1 MEQLFNKIS
10 VSAICLCGIC
20 IKMMEENTGA
30 NLSYKRMTPV
40 FFVCKEQ
47 SSRMKSQLIKK
58 DSAANR
64 QSVRPI
70 KRKDKKVVAFISGIK
85 PRKRKSPT
93 HKLYVGLFQWRKRWD
108 SNPRARE
115 GYLISSFI
123 KCVPRSVS
131 FVSVSASFVLGAKP
145 HKYWLFHV
153 ETPRKPVISGKFE

>member
-10 VSAICLCGIC
+10 VSVICLCGIC

-58 DSAANR
+58 GSAANR

-108 SNPRARE
+108 SNPQK
-115 GYLISSFI
+115 SFTI
-123 KCVPRSVS
+123 KSYINTIEVFMR
-131 FVSVSASFVLGAKP
+131 F
-145 HKYWLFHV
+145 YRILFFS
-153 ETPRKPVISGKFE
+153 TRK

>member
-10 VSAICLCGIC
+10 VSVICLCGIC

-30 NLSYKRMTPV
+30 KLSYKRMTPV

-70 KRKDKKVVAFISGIK
+70 KRKDKKVAAFISGIK
-85 PRKRKSPT
+85 PRKRKTST
-93 HKLYVGLFQWRKRWD
+93 QGLIVIRY
-108 SNPRARE
+108 
-115 GYLISSFI
+115 YLALRGAENGVTVMVTPFF
-123 KCVPRSVS
+123 CVQ
-131 FVSVSASFVLGAKP
+131 G
-145 HKYWLFHV
+145 
-153 ETPRKPVISGKFE
+153 

>member
-58 DSAANR
+58 GSAANR

-85 PRKRKSPT
+85 PRKRKSPA
-93 HKLYVGLFQWRKRWD
+93 HKVNR
-108 SNPRARE
+108 
-115 GYLISSFI
+115 SS
-123 KCVPRSVS
+123 KN
-131 FVSVSASFVLGAKP
+131 GQ
-145 HKYWLFHV
+145 
-153 ETPRKPVISGKFE
+153 

>member
-93 HKLYVGLFQWRKRWD
+93 HKLYVGLFQCKNHMKKIFLRFRRK
-108 SNPRARE
+108 
-115 GYLISSFI
+115 F
-123 KCVPRSVS
+123 
-131 FVSVSASFVLGAKP
+131 
-145 HKYWLFHV
+145 
-153 ETPRKPVISGKFE
+153 

>member
-30 NLSYKRMTPV
+30 KLSYKRMTPV

-85 PRKRKSPT
+85 PRKRKSPA
-93 HKLYVGLFQWRKRWD
+93 HKGLIVIRY
-108 SNPRARE
+108 
-115 GYLISSFI
+115 YLALRGAENGVTAMVTPFF
-123 KCVPRSVS
+123 CVQ
-131 FVSVSASFVLGAKP
+131 G
-145 HKYWLFHV
+145 
-153 ETPRKPVISGKFE
+153 

>member
-10 VSAICLCGIC
+10 VSVICLCGIC
-20 IKMMEENTGA
+20 IKMMEENAGA
-30 NLSYKRMTPV
+30 KLSYKRMTPV

-58 DSAANR
+58 GSAANR

-123 KCVPRSVS
+123 AVCYLHGFSCQLQ
-131 FVSVSASFVLGAKP
+131 SALYAHKP
-145 HKYWLFHV
+145 A
-153 ETPRKPVISGKFE
+153 